1 MCVCVCVCEAEREF
15 AAAHASLCQSLCV
28 SVPLCMLL
36 LFLKE
41 KGVSSVNVSPTL
53 RPNSSAE
60 TSFESQFIFG
70 QIEEILKWKER
81 WLVSEL

>member
-1 MCVCVCVCEAEREF
+1 MCVCVRQREREF
-15 AAAHASLCQSLCV
+15 AAAHASLCQCLCV
-28 SVPLCMLL
+28 SVSLCMLL
-36 LFLKE
+36 FLFLKE
-41 KGVSSVNVSPTL
+41 EGVSLVNISPTL